1 MGVQRQQHSKQQKK
15 LRQVPPPTQHR
26 PPPTAQHIP
35 QTTQTSPAV
44 TFSAQ
49 DFKFLFSRF
58 EPLVQWLK
66 KYGPKY
72 GFLLLILIP
81 VIVSTW
87 MRIQPEN
94 LKSMDELAKKQV
106 DEQIRQ
112 FFTQELIKKYPES
125 NPRELQR
132 IIEQETEKKKR
143 ELKTQYLQQVEKEK
157 AKLKAYFQNDKN
169 ETYLLSIDSYQYLR
183 YTENVLERGHH
194 GDEIRDGQWFDTH
207 MRAPLGK
214 PLNFSLYPYFNAY
227 LYRFV
232 SIFSDI
238 TVERVVALS
247 QVILIGLTLVV
258 MYLLLRKFV
267 GNFGAL
273 AGTLL
278 FAVHPALMDRTVGG
292 LVDTD
297 AFIMLFFF
305 LTVWFFVLAFDATG
319 KRKLA
324 YLILDGTATAIF
336 TYLWTGWWLTTY
348 LLIGSGIICVLF
360 IIFFKRTPL
369 IETIKQQTT
378 YKEKFKAILLQKEV
392 KNAWTTTGLFF
403 IITVILI
410 LVFRGKRFME
420 FVEILFFMPF
430 YYIGNITASTKS
442 GSLWPNVYATVSELA
457 QVSNKDVIKFLG
469 GIKFIIVVFI
479 GLGLLWWYALQR
491 YKESRNK
498 EGHENQKKDSNDTIP
513 ASAVLLGIITILWG
527 VGMEYT
533 ALQGGTRFISMMVP
547 PLALGF
553 GITAGLGLK
562 WILEQTKKLVGENS
576 VAHLPVKMA
585 GAVLFILMIG
595 WMMGFTITDP
605 CTGTCRTSK
614 NMAMYSLPM
623 MDDGWYETLTKIKDE
638 SSPDAIIN
646 SWWDFGHWFKVY
658 ADRAVTFDG
667 ASQNTPQAYWMGR
680 ALITDNEE
688 ETLAILRM
696 LNCGAQTGFEFIQNA
711 TATQDQFEAMRITNK
726 ILGKTK
732 DQATQI
738 LEQQGFNE
746 QTIQKIMER
755 MFCTPPESYVI
766 TSGDMLDKS
775 IVWGHFGLWNF
786 EKAWMVDNVKDLPKE
801 EAITLMKEKVGYSQ
815 EKAEQTYRELQELDS
830 DNKKRLWIT
839 HLPAYTNQGFCKP
852 TKEKERII
860 CSITGYGKEEIF
872 FDVNL
877 GKKEVYAV
885 YEYKGRNKQYVE
897 RPKSLL
903 WSDNM
908 GFHEK
913 VFPESKMTGSL
924 VLIERNGVYGVHLVE
939 YPYQKSIFNRLFL
952 LDGKDLKHFTLFHEQ
967 RSISEGPIKVWKV
980 DWKGKQS

>member
-1 MGVQRQQHSKQQKK
+1 MGVQRQQRSKQQKK
-15 LRQVPPPTQHR
+15 LQQASQP
-26 PPPTAQHIP
+26 AQHP
-35 QTTQTSPAV
+35 TSPAPQTSPAV
-44 TFSAQ
+44 TFSTQ
-49 DFKFLFSRF
+49 DFKSLFSRL
-58 EPLVQWLK
+58 EPSLQWLK

-72 GFLLLILIP
+72 GFLFLILIP
-81 VIVSTW
+81 LLVSTW
-87 MRIQPEN
+87 IRMQPEN
-94 LKSMDELAKKQV
+94 LESMNELAKKQV
-106 DEQIRQ
+106 DEKIRQ

-132 IIEQETEKKKR
+132 IIEQATEKKKK
-143 ELKTQYLQQVEKEK
+143 ELGTQYLQQVEKEK
-157 AKLKAYFQNDKN
+157 VKLKAYFQNDQN
-169 ETYLLSIDSYQYLR
+169 EMYLLSIDSYQYLR

-227 LYRFV
+227 LYRFL

-238 TVERVVALS
+238 TVERVVAIS
-247 QVILIGLTLVV
+247 QVILIALTLIV
-258 MYLLLRKFV
+258 MYLLLQRFV

-273 AGTLL
+273 TGTLL
-278 FAVHPALMDRTVGG
+278 FAIHPALMDRTVGG
-292 LVDTD
+292 LADTD

-305 LTVWFFVLAFDATG
+305 LIIWFFVLAFDATG
-319 KRKLA
+319 KKKWM
-324 YLILDGTATAIF
+324 YLILTGTATGIF
-336 TYLWTGWWLTTY
+336 THLWTGWWLTMY
-348 LLIGSGIICVLF
+348 LLVGSGIVYTFL
-360 IIFFKRTPL
+360 IIFFKRTAV
-369 IETIKQQTT
+369 IGTIKQQTT
-378 YKEKFKAILLQKEV
+378 YKEKFKAIWTQKEV

-410 LVFRGKRFME
+410 SVFRGRRFME
-420 FVEILFFMPF
+420 YLEILFFMPF
-430 YYIGNITASTKS
+430 YYIGNINTASIKS
-442 GSLWPNVYATVSELA
+442 GSLWPNVYTTVSELV
-457 QVSNKDVIKFLG
+457 QVSNKDVIKQLG
-469 GIKFIIVVFI
+469 GIKFIIVVLM
-479 GLGLLWWYALQR
+479 GLGLLLWYGLQK
-491 YKESRNK
+491 YEES
-498 EGHENQKKDSNDTIP
+498 HENKKRPIGYTI
-513 ASAVLLGIITILWG
+513 SYTAVLLGVITLLWG

-533 ALQGGTRFISMMVP
+533 ALQGGSRFVSMMVP

-553 GITAGLGLK
+553 GIAAGLLLR
-562 WILEQTKKLVGENS
+562 WILEQTKKLVAENS
-576 VAHLPVKMA
+576 VAHLPVKIVC
-585 GAVLFILMIG
+585 AVLFILMIG

-605 CTGTCRTSK
+605 CTGICKTSK
-614 NMAMYSLPM
+614 NMAVYYLPM
-623 MDDGWYETLTKIKDE
+623 MDDGWYETLTKIKQE

-667 ASQNTPQAYWMGR
+667 ASQNTPQAYWIGR
-680 ALITDNEE
+680 ALITDNEK

-711 TATQDQFEAMRITNK
+711 TATQEQFEAMRITNK

-738 LEQQGFNE
+738 LQQQGFDE

-775 IVWGHFGLWNF
+775 IVWGHFGLWDF
-786 EKAWMVDNVKDLPKE
+786 EKAWILNNAKELPQE
-801 EAITLMKEKVGYSQ
+801 EAIRFMKEKAGYPQ
-815 EKAEQTYRELQELDS
+815 EKAEQTYQELEKLKS
-830 DNKKRLWIT
+830 DNQKKLWIT
-839 HLPAYTNQGFCKP
+839 HLPVYTNQGFCKP

-872 FDVNL
+872 FDVDL
-877 GKKEVYAV
+877 GKKDVYAV
-885 YEYKGRNKQYVE
+885 YEYKGRNERYVE

-903 WSDNM
+903 WSD
-908 GFHEK
+908 GSELHEK

-924 VLIERNGVYGVHLVE
+924 ILMEREGMYSVDLVE
-939 YPYQKSIFNRLFL
+939 YPYRKSIFNRLFL
-952 LDGKDLKHFTLFHEQ
+952 LGGTDLKHFTLFHEQ
-967 RSISEGPIKVWKV
+967 RSISEGAIQVWKV